1 MLNKGPHVD
10 AAIVFLDDI
19 LRRMSRRQ
27 RKNTPLLQPLVG
39 WNKTDMQA

>member
-19 LRRMSRRQ
+19 LRRMSRHQ
-27 RKNTPLLQPLVG
+27 RKNTPLLQPLDS

>member
-19 LRRMSRRQ
+19 LRRMSRQQ
-27 RKNTPLLQPLVG
+27 RKNTPLLQPIDS
-39 WNKTDMQA
+39 WNETATQA